1 MKKKLL
7 NAKQEAELNSS
18 RSTEQHIDENI
29 TVINTI
35 PAILAN
41 FNGIKANNAAILD
54 SAEAKGAS
62 LTTSSR
68 KGSLKDSL
76 CDETLKFAGVVE
88 TFADDTSDLQLR
100 DDMRITLSQLKRM
113 RDDELAPFCRFI
125 YNRALPHANALK
137 DYNLTPAVFTALLT
151 LIDDYAAE
159 APKPRTAVSQRKTTN
174 ANIAALFADNKKR
187 YKKLDK
193 QIETLRP
200 THPDFVRTYFSNRE
214 VANPMTIPKIPKDA
228 ANKTNDEPPK

>member
-1 MKKKLL
+1 MKRKLL
-7 NAKQEAELNSS
+7 TAIQEAELNAS
-18 RSTEQHIDENI
+18 RSNEAHIDENI
-29 TVINTI
+29 TIIDGI

-41 FNGIKANNAAILD
+41 FKGIKANNAAILAA
-54 SAEAKGAS
+54 AEAKGAS

-68 KGSLKDSL
+68 KGNLRDSL
-76 CDETLKFAGVVE
+76 CSETIKFAGVVE

-100 DDMRITLSQLKRM
+100 DDMKITLSQLKRM

-125 YNRALPHANALK
+125 YNRALPHAAALK
-137 DYNLTPAVFTALLT
+137 DYNLTAAVFTALLT

-193 QIETLRP
+193 QIETLRAAN
-200 THPDFVRTYFSNRE
+200 PDFVTTYFSNRE
-214 VANPMTIPKIPKDA
+214 AAKPLTTPKKPKNTPKI
-228 ANKTNDEPPK
+228 TQ